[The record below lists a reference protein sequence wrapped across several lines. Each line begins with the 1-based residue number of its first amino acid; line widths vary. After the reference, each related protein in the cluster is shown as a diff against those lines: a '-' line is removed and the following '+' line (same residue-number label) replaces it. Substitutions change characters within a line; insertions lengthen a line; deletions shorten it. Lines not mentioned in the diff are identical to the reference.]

1 MKVKI
6 MKSIKAV
13 TLVLIVPA
21 AGAIGVAAIAAG
33 RERSTPPAER
43 VPVIVE
49 LFTSE
54 GCSSCPPADAVLI
67 DLTEHQPVAGAEVI
81 GLSEHVD
88 YWDRQGWRD
97 PFSNHSFT
105 QRQNAYSAS
114 AGSNEVYTP
123 EMFVDGGAPFVGSD
137 RAQAISFITRAA
149 AKPKPAV
156 SLHVAANA
164 TDVLRVNIAPSKA
177 TASAPVSLAIVEDG
191 LSSSV
196 TGGEN
201 AGRSLR
207 HAAVTRRFVSIGKTD
222 KDGGFAREVPLALD
236 ATWKRAALH
245 AVVFVQPGSIGPIAA
260 AGSIA
265 LGAAAK

>member
-1 MKVKI
+1 MTNLTSMK
-6 MKSIKAV
+6 AF
-13 TLVLIVPA
+13 LLVPA
-21 AGAIGVAAIAAG
+21 AAVAISVAGG
-33 RERSTPPAER
+33 RERSAPPADR

-67 DLTEHQPVAGAEVI
+67 DLVEHQPVSGALVI

-97 PFSNHSFT
+97 PFSSHGFT
-105 QRQNAYSAS
+105 ERQSAYAAS
-114 AGSNEVYTP
+114 AGSGEVYTP
-123 EMFVDGGAPFVGSD
+123 QMFVDGGAPFVGSD
-137 RAQAISFITRAA
+137 RARAISVITRAA
-149 AKPKPAV
+149 ATAKPVV
-156 SLHVAANA
+156 SLQLSA
-164 TDVLRVNIAPSKA
+164 DVLTVSVPRDRQ
-177 TASAPVSLAIVEDG
+177 TASAPVWLAIVEDG

-207 HAAVTRRFVSIGKTD
+207 HAAVTRRLVSIGKTD
-222 KDGGFAREVPLALD
+222 KDGGFAREVPLGLD
-236 ATWKRAALH
+236 AKWKRAALH
-245 AVVFVQPGSIGPIAA
+245 AVVFVQPESIGRVAA

-265 LGAAAK
+265 LAAAKEIAR